1 MAKYIVNFSCGHT
14 EPMYLFGKETE
25 RQRKI
30 AWWEEQ
36 GMCTKCYRAWLAVKM
51 AEDHDEVEV
60 SYRDYKN
67 GQYGK
72 YDDCK
77 IKPGSYNAETK
88 TIILYMPKKE
98 EGK

>member
-36 GMCTKCYRAWLAVKM
+36 GMCTKCYRSWLAVKM
-51 AEDHDEVEV
+51 AEDYKEVEM
-60 SYRDYKN
+60 SYREYKN
-67 GQYGK
+67 GEYAN
-72 YDDCK
+72 CK
-77 IKPGSYNAETK
+77 TKQGSYDAKAK
-88 TIILYMPKKE
+88 TIIVYVPR
-98 EGK
+98 